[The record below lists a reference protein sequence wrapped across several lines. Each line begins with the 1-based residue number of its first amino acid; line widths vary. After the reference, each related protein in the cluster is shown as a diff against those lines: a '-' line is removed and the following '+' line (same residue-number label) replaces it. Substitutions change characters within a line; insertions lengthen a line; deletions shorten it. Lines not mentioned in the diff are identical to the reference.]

1 MAEKMTR
8 WGVGPMFA
16 SLSIIYGLFMIML
29 SRHFEPLL
37 EINFIPHRLLATVGI
52 LLILIGIPFNIVA
65 IVIVTR
71 AFNAGNLVTG
81 GIFGMCRHP
90 LYAAWVVFIVPGI
103 MLLVNSWIGLTTPPV
118 MYFILRILVK
128 KEEIYLEKMFG
139 DKYLAYKKRVPAVLP
154 IGWLKS
160 NV

>member
-1 MAEKMTR
+1 MTR